1 MWRRARLLFHTLIY
15 LKPWQVMGRV
25 WAAIKRKA
33 GPPRLPNAP
42 AELEITWNKQV
53 PFHGHDPWNSR
64 EDIMKGRFCFLN
76 EATDLDLD
84 TDWRA
89 SQMPLLWQFNLHYFH
104 FLYLLERE
112 EQEAICQSWIRA
124 NPPGTTVAWHP
135 YPTALRIVNWC
146 RAEMN
151 TPDTLVSLYHQAAFL
166 YRNLETYIYGNH
178 LLENARALVMAGCYF
193 AGQGEA
199 DKWLEKGVSL
209 YLKESKEQILPDGG
223 HYERSP
229 MYHAL
234 MLEGYLDVLNVL
246 PDGHPALPALKS
258 TSLKMTDFMASLT
271 RPDGTFPLFN
281 DSTHEI
287 ASSPKVLLGYAES
300 LLNKKPI
307 VKQAFHESGYYL
319 FQDENI
325 YLAVDGGPVGPPYLM
340 AHAHADIFSYVLSV
354 KGIPVIIDTGVYEY
368 QAGPMRDY
376 VRSTRAHNTIA
387 IDGKDQV
394 ECWGSFRVARRSAPE
409 DVKFYQLEKGC
420 KFSGSFSGYER
431 LVGNKVRHS
440 RTIYVDGKECYIKV
454 VDEVTG
460 IGVHEVY
467 SYLHFHPSLNYLE
480 KENGVV
486 IQSGKQLCEIQV
498 PTGIPFQMRQ
508 GWYCPEF
515 GVKESSTVL
524 VIGGEN
530 ELSCELSYVIK
541 Y

>member
-1 MWRRARLLFHTLIY
+1 MWPRARLLFHTLIY

-33 GPPRLPNAP
+33 GPPRLPDAP
-42 AELEITWNKQV
+42 AELEITWNKRV

-124 NPPGTTVAWHP
+124 NPPGTAVAWHP

-146 RAEMN
+146 RAELD
-151 TPDTLVSLYHQAAFL
+151 TPEILGSLYQQAAFL

-199 DKWLEKGVSL
+199 DKWLEKGVNL
-209 YLKESKEQILPDGG
+209 YLKESREQILPDGG

-246 PDGHPALPALKS
+246 PENHGAAQKLEPIVE
-258 TSLKMTDFMASLT
+258 KMMTFFASILY
-271 RPDGTFPLFN
+271 PDGSLPLFN

-287 ASSPKVLLGYAES
+287 ASTPEEVLHYAHSLTDKEPRMLNAFEDTGYFVLRDER
-300 LLNKKPI
+300 
-307 VKQAFHESGYYL
+307 L
-319 FQDENI
+319 FFAI
-325 YLAVDGGPVGPPYLM
+325 DGGPAGPRYLM
-340 AHAHADIFSYVLSV
+340 AHAHADVFTFVLSIEGV
-354 KGIPVIIDTGVYEY
+354 PFIVDSGVYEY
-368 QAGPMRDY
+368 QAGTMRDY
-376 VRSTRAHNTIA
+376 VRSTKAHNTVVV
-387 IDGKDQV
+387 DDMDQV

-409 DVKFYQLEKGC
+409 AIAF
-420 KFSGSFSGYER
+420 
-431 LVGNKVRHS
+431 
-440 RTIYVDGKECYIKV
+440 KE
-454 VDEVTG
+454 
-460 IGVHEVY
+460 
-467 SYLHFHPSLNYLE
+467 
-480 KENGVV
+480 
-486 IQSGKQLCEIQV
+486 
-498 PTGIPFQMRQ
+498 
-508 GWYCPEF
+508 
-515 GVKESSTVL
+515 
-524 VIGGEN
+524 EN
-530 ELSCELSYVIK
+530 ETTSFMGQFRGYSKLIGDGINHQRKVLLNKNSRLLTIEDRVEGRSEHLVESHLHLHPDVSIEPLDEGGYVLRSDNVTCRLYTSSGAFEVRESFYSPRFGTRIKRKNLVLSHKGFLPAKLEYAFG